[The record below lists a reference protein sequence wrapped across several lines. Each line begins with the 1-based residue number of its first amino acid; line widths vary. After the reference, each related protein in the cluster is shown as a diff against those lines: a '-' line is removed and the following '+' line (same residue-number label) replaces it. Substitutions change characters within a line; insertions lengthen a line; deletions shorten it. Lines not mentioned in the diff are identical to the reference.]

1 MLTEQETLVGRG
13 ALGGEQQGQGTQEDC
28 SAPQL
33 TVSGFMLMGLA
44 SRLSLANHSDSGNFL
59 VARAVLSQDGVW

>member
-44 SRLSLANHSDSGNFL
+44 SRLSWPIILTQVVTSL
-59 VARAVLSQDGVW
+59 VVHAELS

>member
-13 ALGGEQQGQGTQEDC
+13 ALGGE
-28 SAPQL
+28 QL

-44 SRLSLANHSDSGNFL
+44 SRLSLASHSDAGNFL
-59 VARAVLSQDGVW
+59 VARALLSQDGVW